1 VRAAATAAQAPGI
14 AGETGQPIDLLLTD
28 VVMPELLGSEVARLV
43 RAIRPALPVLYMS
56 GYAQPVLDTHGAL
69 ADQID
74 LLEKPFT
81 EATLLTRVR
90 RAIDN
95 GNHPGAGG

>member
-1 VRAAATAAQAPGI
+1 
-14 AGETGQPIDLLLTD
+14 
-28 VVMPELLGSEVARLV
+28 
-43 RAIRPALPVLYMS
+43 MS
-56 GYAQPVLDTHGAL
+56 GYAQPILDTHGAF
-69 ADQID
+69 AHQID

-95 GNHPGAGG
+95 GYHRAEGDGPEFSEPSRAATDSSPSS